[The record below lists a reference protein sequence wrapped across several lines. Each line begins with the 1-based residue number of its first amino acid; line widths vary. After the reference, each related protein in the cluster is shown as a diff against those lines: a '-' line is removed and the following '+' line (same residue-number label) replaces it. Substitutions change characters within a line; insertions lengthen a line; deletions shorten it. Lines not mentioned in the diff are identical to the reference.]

1 MQWLQVGSVAVPFSD
16 VGPSITRY
24 RRHTL
29 SSNTRI
35 YGYTPCIEF
44 PCQAEMTFPVRCWL
58 NFYGNREACI
68 LRKVNGELGNRS
80 ERERPWRH
88 QADTL
93 LRKCMYAYRIH
104 SKYKFTAFSS
114 FAPTTSI
121 TYDQDIDQYAVLSGA
136 SYAHM
141 LRYLNLVYRVLFL
154 ATPWVKRYTAQPYQA
169 TSVRIME
176 NWIYFKNNTSQR
188 SSSAAS
194 KFHEQ
199 SIRLTQRHI
208 RCRFRHHSLAT
219 CVFKGCCQ
227 PCKKCPLISY
237 PRIYVY

>member
-80 ERERPWRH
+80 ESASERPWRH
-88 QADTL
+88 HADTL
-93 LRKCMYAYRIH
+93 LRICMNAYRIH
-104 SKYKFTAFSS
+104 SKYKFTEFLS

-121 TYDQDIDQYAVLSGA
+121 TYDQDIDQYAVLSGT
-136 SYAHM
+136 SYLLPM
-141 LRYLNLVYRVLFL
+141 
-154 ATPWVKRYTAQPYQA
+154 
-169 TSVRIME
+169 
-176 NWIYFKNNTSQR
+176 
-188 SSSAAS
+188 
-194 KFHEQ
+194 
-199 SIRLTQRHI
+199 SIL
-208 RCRFRHHSLAT
+208 
-219 CVFKGCCQ
+219 CCD
-227 PCKKCPLISY
+227 
-237 PRIYVY
+237 V